1 MILIAVIL
9 ESRII
14 IIQKILA
21 PQDDLTDV
29 KMETML
35 IILVGLC
42 CTNGGH
48 VVVFDRRKK
57 YFLSWNTNRDLTI
70 AGVAE
75 PMAGVGF
82 SPLTFLLG

>member
-1 MILIAVIL
+1 MMILIAVIL

-48 VVVFDRRKK
+48 VVVFDRRI
-57 YFLSWNTNRDLTI
+57 YRNT
-70 AGVAE
+70 
-75 PMAGVGF
+75 F
-82 SPLTFLLG
+82 CLGTPTEILG